1 MIPRTPAVNTEHE
14 RGSTVAISLQE
25 QLLKA
30 GLVKEK
36 QLKKSN
42 SEKRKQTRQQLHSKE
57 GVVDQNKEAALQAL
71 AEKAERD
78 RALAR
83 EQNKAAETKAIAAQ
97 IRQIITMN
105 RQPKNNGDVVYNFV
119 DDKKI
124 KSLHVDK
131 LTLEHLSLG
140 LLAIVK
146 LDGKYEIVPQAAAL
160 KIQLRDPSFVI
171 VCNEQQKS
179 ADGTTEDD
187 PYADFKVPD
196 DLMW

>member
-1 MIPRTPAVNTEHE
+1 M
-14 RGSTVAISLQE
+14 AISLQE

-57 GVVDQNKEAALQAL
+57 GVVDENKEAALKTL

-97 IRQIITMN
+97 IRQIITLN
-105 RQPKNNGDVVYNFV
+105 RQPKNNGD

-124 KSLHVDK
+124 KSMHVDK
-131 LTLEHLSLG
+131 LTMEHLSLG

-179 ADGTTEDD
+179 TDGTPDDD

>member
-1 MIPRTPAVNTEHE
+1 M
-14 RGSTVAISLQE
+14 AISLQE

-42 SEKRKQTRQQLHSKE
+42 SEKRKQVRAQQHSKA
-57 GVVDQNKEAALQAL
+57 GVIDEAKDAARQAL

-83 EQNKAAETKAIAAQ
+83 EQNKAAELKAVAAQ

-105 RQPKNNGDVVYNFV
+105 RQPKNNGDIAYNFV

-124 KSLHVDK
+124 KTLHVDK
-131 LTLEHLSLG
+131 ATLEHLSNG
-140 LLAIVK
+140 RLAIVT
-146 LDGKYEIVPQAAAL
+146 LEGRYEIVPQAAAL
-160 KIQLRDPSFVI
+160 KIQLRDPAVVI
-171 VCNEQQKS
+171 VCNEQQKA
-179 ADGTTEDD
+179 ADGSVEDD
-187 PYADFKVPD
+187 PYANFKVPD

>member
-1 MIPRTPAVNTEHE
+1 M
-14 RGSTVAISLQE
+14 AISLQE

-42 SEKRKQTRQQLHSKE
+42 SEKRKQVRQQQHSKA
-57 GVVDQNKEAALQAL
+57 GVVDETKEAARQTL
-71 AEKAERD
+71 AEKADRD

-83 EQNKAAETKAIAAQ
+83 EQNKAAEAKAFSAQ

-105 RQPKNNGDVVYNFV
+105 RQPKNTGDIAYNFV

-124 KSLHVDK
+124 KTLHVDRI
-131 LTLEHLSLG
+131 TLEHLSQG
-140 LLAIVK
+140 RLAIVT
-146 LDGKYEIVPQAAAL
+146 LDDRYEIVPQAAAL
-160 KIQLRDPSFVI
+160 KIQLRDPAVVI
-171 VCNEQQKS
+171 VCNEQQKA
-179 ADGTTEDD
+179 ADGSVEDD

>member
-1 MIPRTPAVNTEHE
+1 M
-14 RGSTVAISLQE
+14 AISLQE

-42 SEKRKQTRQQLHSKE
+42 SEKRKKTRVQLHSKT
-57 GVVDQNKEAALQAL
+57 GVVDEGKAAAKKAL

-78 RALAR
+78 RELAKK
-83 EQNKAAETKAIAAQ
+83 QNDAAHTKAIQAQ

-105 RQPKNNGDVVYNFV
+105 RLPKNNGDVAYNFV
-119 DDKKI
+119 DNKKVKTI
-124 KSLHVDK
+124 YVD
-131 LTLEHLSLG
+131 LTTVNHLSNG
-140 LLAIVK
+140 HLAIVK
-146 LDGKYEIVPQAAAL
+146 LDEHYEIVPQVAAL
-160 KIQLRDPSFVI
+160 KIQSRDASFVV
-171 VCNEQQKS
+171 VCNEQQKKPS
-179 ADGTTEDD
+179 GSDEDD

>member
-1 MIPRTPAVNTEHE
+1 M
-14 RGSTVAISLQE
+14 AISLQE

-42 SEKRKQTRQQLHSKE
+42 SEKRKQVRQQQHSKA
-57 GVVDQNKEAALQAL
+57 GVVDENKEVAIKAL

-83 EQNKAAETKAIAAQ
+83 EQNKVAETKAIAAQ
-97 IRQIITMN
+97 IRQIILMN
-105 RQPKNNGDVVYNFV
+105 RQPKNNGDVAYNFV

-124 KSLHVDK
+124 KSMHVNVATVD
-131 LTLEHLSLG
+131 HLARG
-140 LLAIVK
+140 RLAIVR
-146 LDGKYEIVPQAAAL
+146 LDDHYEIVPQAAAL
-160 KIQLRDPSFVI
+160 KIQLRDPSVVI
-171 VCNEQQKS
+171 VCNTQQQS
-179 ADGTTEDD
+179 ADGTPEDD
-187 PYADFKVPD
+187 PYADYKVPD

>member
-1 MIPRTPAVNTEHE
+1 M
-14 RGSTVAISLQE
+14 AISLQE

-42 SEKRKQTRQQLHSKE
+42 SEKRKQVRQQQHSKA
-57 GVVDQNKEAALQAL
+57 GVIDENKEAAKLAL

-97 IRQIITMN
+97 IKQIITMN
-105 RQPKNNGDVVYNFV
+105 RLPKKGGDVVYNFV

-124 KSLHVDK
+124 KSMHVDVA
-131 LTLEHLSLG
+131 TLNHLSQG
-140 LLAIVK
+140 RLAIVK
-146 LDGKYEIVPQAAAL
+146 LDDHYEIVPQAAAL
-160 KIQLRDPSFVI
+160 KIQLRDPAFII

-179 ADGTTEDD
+179 SEGTVEDD

>member
-1 MIPRTPAVNTEHE
+1 M
-14 RGSTVAISLQE
+14 AISLQE

-42 SEKRKQTRQQLHSKE
+42 SEKRKQVRQQLHSKE
-57 GVVDQNKEAALQAL
+57 GVVDEAREAALLAL

-83 EQNKAAETKAIAAQ
+83 EQNKVAEAKAFSAQ
-97 IRQIITMN
+97 IRQIITLN
-105 RQPKNNGDVVYNFV
+105 RQPKNTGDIAYNFV

-124 KSLHVDK
+124 KTLHVDRI
-131 LTLEHLSLG
+131 TLEHLSQG
-140 LLAIVK
+140 RLAIVT
-146 LDGKYEIVPQAAAL
+146 LDGRYEIVPQAAAL
-160 KIQLRDPSFVI
+160 KIQLRDAAVVI
-171 VCNEQQKS
+171 VCNEQQKA
-179 ADGTTEDD
+179 ADGTVEDD

>member
-1 MIPRTPAVNTEHE
+1 M
-14 RGSTVAISLQE
+14 AISLQE

-42 SEKRKQTRQQLHSKE
+42 SEKRKQVKQQQHSKA
-57 GVVDQNKEAALQAL
+57 GVVDEAKEAARLAL

-78 RALAR
+78 RDLAR
-83 EQNKAAETKAIAAQ
+83 EQNRVAANKAIAAQ
-97 IRQIITMN
+97 IKQIVLMN
-105 RQPKNNGDVVYNFV
+105 RQPKNNGDIVYNFV

-124 KSLHVDK
+124 KSLHVDQ
-131 LTLEHLSLG
+131 TTINHLSQG
-140 LLAIVK
+140 RLAIVK
-146 LDGKYEIVPQAAAL
+146 LDDKYEIVPQKAAL
-160 KIQLRDPSFVI
+160 KIRQRDAAIVM
-171 VCNEQQKS
+171 VCNTQTNA
-179 ADGTTEDD
+179 ADGSNEDD

>member
-1 MIPRTPAVNTEHE
+1 M
-14 RGSTVAISLQE
+14 AISLQE

-42 SEKRKQTRQQLHSKE
+42 SEKRKQVRQQQHSKT
-57 GVVDQNKEAALQAL
+57 GVIDETKEAAKLAL

-83 EQNKAAETKAIAAQ
+83 EQNKATDAKAIAAQ
-97 IRQIITMN
+97 IKQIITMN
-105 RQPKNNGDVVYNFV
+105 RLPKNKGDVAYNFV

-124 KSLHVDK
+124 KSMHVDIA
-131 LTLEHLSLG
+131 TVNHLSHG
-140 LLAIVK
+140 RLAIVR
-146 LDGKYEIVPQAAAL
+146 LDGHYEIVPQAAAL
-160 KIQLRDPSFVI
+160 KIQLRDPSFII
-171 VCNEQQKS
+171 VCNEQQIS
-179 ADGTTEDD
+179 ADGTQEDD
-187 PYADFKVPD
+187 PYADYKVPD

>member
-1 MIPRTPAVNTEHE
+1 M
-14 RGSTVAISLQE
+14 AISLQE

-42 SEKRKQTRQQLHSKE
+42 SEKRKQTRAQQHSKV
-57 GVVDQNKEAALQAL
+57 GVVDETREAALKTL
-71 AEKAERD
+71 AEKADRD
-78 RALAR
+78 RQLAR
-83 EQNKAAETKAIAAQ
+83 EQNKAAEARAIAAQ

-119 DDKKI
+119 DDRKI
-124 KSLHVDK
+124 KSLHVDN

-146 LDGKYEIVPQAAAL
+146 LDDKYEIVPQAAAL

-171 VCNEQQKS
+171 VCNEQQKA
-179 ADGTTEDD
+179 ADGTAEDD